1 MPITSII
8 TVNIPSGASSGISLP
23 DAENGDDM
31 KKTLIAVLSAL
42 AFISILSVMPAV
54 RTQAA
59 VKTMP
64 DGGQF
69 DPSFYAATYPDVYA
83 VCGMNEALLYQHYLM
98 FGIAEKRLPY
108 AGAVAVQPAGTSG
121 SATVITM
128 PDGGLF
134 DPVFY
139 AKKYPDVA
147 AVLGTNA
154 TVLYNHYLFF
164 GITEGRLPY
173 EGAPKP
179 ELKLSFTTVGAI
191 AQVKTSE
198 EVIAAVRQAAQF
210 RVTQLTILATW
221 NSQLSAEGITA
232 LVNAQSAYLNSAY
245 RARVSTSA
253 PKVYGSVDNLTIEV
267 NVTLKFR

>member
-1 MPITSII
+1 
-8 TVNIPSGASSGISLP
+8 
-23 DAENGDDM
+23 M
-31 KKTLIAVLSAL
+31 KKTLISILSAL
-42 AFISILSVMPAV
+42 AFISILSVMPSVKA
-54 RTQAA
+54 QAA

-83 VCGMNEALLYQHYLM
+83 ACGMNEALLYQHYLM

-108 AGAVAVQPAGTSG
+108 AGAVAVQPAGASG

-139 AKKYPDVA
+139 AKRYPDVA

-154 TVLYNHYLFF
+154 AVLYNHYLYF
-164 GITEGRLPY
+164 GIAEGRIPY
-173 EGAPKP
+173 EGASKP

-198 EVIAAVRQAAQF
+198 DVIAAVRQAGQF
-210 RVTQLTILATW
+210 RVTRLTILATW
-221 NSQLSAEGITA
+221 NSLLSVEGVTA
-232 LVNAQSAYLNSAY
+232 LVNAQSAYLRTAY
-245 RARVSTSA
+245 GARISTSE

-267 NVTLKFR
+267 NATLKFS